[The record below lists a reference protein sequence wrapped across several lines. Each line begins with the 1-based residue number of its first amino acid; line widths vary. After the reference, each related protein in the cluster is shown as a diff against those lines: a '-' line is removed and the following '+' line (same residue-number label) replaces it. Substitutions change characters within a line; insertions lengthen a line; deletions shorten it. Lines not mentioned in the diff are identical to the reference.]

1 MCVRLTVSAA
11 QTGLGKCLCRF
22 VRCDCAESFCRW
34 RTRMT
39 SSSLL
44 DHKFFQWVTC
54 LFLCSEA
61 RTLTST
67 IKLDQHSGF
76 YRCNTHISCSRM
88 QPCRVGTSVIL
99 LYDRSLTGQT
109 HTNIHD
115 KCIHTRQNVPIS
127 QYCRLQKSI
136 VNIDKRRH
144 THSVR
149 RSVRSLHSSAGM
161 DDILVPDKVLEMVKQ
176 QKGVSLR
183 TQDTAAA
190 L

>member
-1 MCVRLTVSAA
+1 
-11 QTGLGKCLCRF
+11 
-22 VRCDCAESFCRW
+22 
-34 RTRMT
+34 
-39 SSSLL
+39 
-44 DHKFFQWVTC
+44 
-54 LFLCSEA
+54 
-61 RTLTST
+61 
-67 IKLDQHSGF
+67 
-76 YRCNTHISCSRM
+76 M
-88 QPCRVGTSVIL
+88 QPCRVGISVIL

-115 KCIHTRQNVPIS
+115 KCIHTRQNLPIS

-136 VNIDKRRH
+136 VTIDKRRH

-161 DDILVPDKVLEMVKQ
+161 DDILVPDKVLEMEKQ

>member
-1 MCVRLTVSAA
+1 
-11 QTGLGKCLCRF
+11 
-22 VRCDCAESFCRW
+22 
-34 RTRMT
+34 MT

-44 DHKFFQWVTC
+44 DHKFFQWVKC

-88 QPCRVGTSVIL
+88 QPCRVGISVIL

-109 HTNIHD
+109 HKYSLQVHPH
-115 KCIHTRQNVPIS
+115 KQNLPIS
-127 QYCRLQKSI
+127 QYCRLQRSI
-136 VNIDKRRH
+136 ANIDKRRH

-161 DDILVPDKVLEMVKQ
+161 DDILVPDKVLEMEKQ

-183 TQDTAAA
+183 T
-190 L
+190 